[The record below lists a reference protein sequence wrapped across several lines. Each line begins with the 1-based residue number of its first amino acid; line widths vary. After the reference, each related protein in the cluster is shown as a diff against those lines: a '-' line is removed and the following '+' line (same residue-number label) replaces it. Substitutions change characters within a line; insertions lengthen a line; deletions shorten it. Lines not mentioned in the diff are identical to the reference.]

1 MKHSERNSN
10 RSLTW
15 VDWSRGGAH
24 PAKFLS
30 REVTVEFLERM
41 RSGSKCV
48 YNGNSTNTCFLFARK
63 FWPPALERLLRFAPK
78 VMHFN
83 S

>member
-1 MKHSERNSN
+1 MKHPERNSN

-24 PAKFLS
+24 PAKFS
-30 REVTVEFLERM
+30 RTRVTVELLERM
-41 RSGSKCV
+41 RSGSKCM
-48 YNGNSTNTCFLFARK
+48 YNGNSTSTCFLFARK
-63 FWPPALERLLRFAPK
+63 LCPDALDRLLRFAPK